1 MNNLAINGMNRYKP
15 LRDIPVSVLDLAVI
29 GVDIT
34 TKQTLQNSLSL
45 AQHVERLGYQRF
57 WVAEHHNMQNIASSA
72 TAVLI
77 GYLAQGTET
86 LRIGSGGIM
95 LPNHA
100 PLVIAEQFGTLEAL
114 YPNRID
120 LGLGRAPGTDGLTAM
135 ALRRTN
141 HLSANYFPEQVQEL
155 RQFFSKDNE
164 GVKVRAFPGD
174 GLEVPLWILG
184 SSTDSAHLAAKLG
197 LPYAFASH
205 FAPEQIQAAAQIY
218 KREFQPSRQ
227 LEEPYFMACV
237 NAMIADTDAEA
248 NRLAT
253 SLYNMFLGII
263 RDDRRPMQKPVDSMD
278 GLWSEQEEALVYQKL
293 SCTFIGTSQSVQ
305 SDLQRFCDVLEI
317 DELMITSPIYDH
329 QDRLKSFTLFKEAM
343 QLS

>member
-1 MNNLAINGMNRYKP
+1 MKRYKP
-15 LRDIPVSVLDLAVI
+15 LQDIPVSVLDLAVI
-29 GVDIT
+29 GVDVT
-34 TKQTLQNSLSL
+34 TKETLNNSLNL
-45 AQHVERLGYQRF
+45 AQHVEALGYRRF
-57 WVAEHHNMQNIASSA
+57 WVAEHHNMPYIASSA

-77 GYLAQGTET
+77 GYLAQGTNT
-86 LRIGSGGIM
+86 MRIGSGGIM

-100 PLVIAEQFGTLEAL
+100 PLVIAEQFGTLESL

-135 ALRRTN
+135 ALRRT
-141 HLSANYFPEQVQEL
+141 HDLSANSFPEQVAEL
-155 RQFFSKDNE
+155 QQFFSKNNTDA
-164 GVKVRAFPGD
+164 KVRAFPGD

-205 FAPEQIQAAAQIY
+205 FAPEQIQLASQIY
-218 KREFQPSRQ
+218 KSEFQPSDKW
-227 LEEPYFMACV
+227 EEPYFMACV
-237 NAMIADTDAEA
+237 NAMIAETDEQA

-263 RDDRRPMQKPVDSMD
+263 RNDRRPMQKPVDSMD
-278 GLWSEQEEALVYQKL
+278 GLWSEQEENMVYQKL
-293 SCTFIGTSQSVQ
+293 ACTFIGTKDSVK

-329 QDRLKSFTLFKEAM
+329 QARLKSFSLFKQAV
-343 QLS
+343 S